1 MRRALVKTL
10 QSMEQKTLRKTSRNQ
25 VLRGLK
31 DFQKFGDIL
40 GREALPATELS
51 AANYLVYSVTC
62 RQPDTLDSSSVI
74 NYAAGQ
80 SLWHS
85 MVREQT
91 GLPLVN
97 PYRTK
102 RVRRLI
108 KHLAENYKKP
118 SKAKRPWSIA
128 QARRI
133 YRRGFKDTRSGRH
146 QKLCF
151 MFSNLGML
159 RKNAARFLRVK
170 YTIREGR
177 VHYAPSS
184 QVRVIAR
191 GKDRRCIHAT
201 VGADKNV
208 NALKRRDLYIPDVVH
223 RLDVRPADMLDE
235 YILRERPPSGGL
247 LLAAPLGK
255 TAQSLSRMPQ
265 KGTCRLWRYS
275 EAGALVFSGGAA
287 NLGCTGR
294 GVSQCERVPQSTP

>member
-102 RVRRLI
+102 RVRR
-108 KHLAENYKKP
+108 P
-118 SKAKRPWSIA
+118 STCACDPIS
-128 QARRI
+128 
-133 YRRGFKDTRSGRH
+133 
-146 QKLCF
+146 
-151 MFSNLGML
+151 LGESPPATL
-159 RKNAARFLRVK
+159 NN
-170 YTIREGR
+170 TI
-177 VHYAPSS
+177 
-184 QVRVIAR
+184 
-191 GKDRRCIHAT
+191 
-201 VGADKNV
+201 
-208 NALKRRDLYIPDVVH
+208 RRDLVEFRLSTVH
-223 RLDVRPADMLDE
+223 
-235 YILRERPPSGGL
+235 
-247 LLAAPLGK
+247 
-255 TAQSLSRMPQ
+255 
-265 KGTCRLWRYS
+265 
-275 EAGALVFSGGAA
+275 
-287 NLGCTGR
+287 
-294 GVSQCERVPQSTP
+294 